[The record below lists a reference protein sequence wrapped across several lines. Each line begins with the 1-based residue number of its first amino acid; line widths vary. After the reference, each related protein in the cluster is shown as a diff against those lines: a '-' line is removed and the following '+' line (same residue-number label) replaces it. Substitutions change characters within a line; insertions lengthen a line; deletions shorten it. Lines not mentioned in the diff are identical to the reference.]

1 MSRTDSASRVIPV
14 PRERV
19 FSALTDRQALEA
31 WLPPSGMIGRFE
43 HFDFRRGGSYRL
55 VLTYAD
61 ADSAR
66 GKSTADTDVV
76 EARLVDIVEN
86 ERVVQEVD
94 FVSNQPGYA
103 GTMIMTWATTSVTSG
118 TNVEIRADDVPDG
131 ISAEDHA
138 VGMTSSLAN
147 LAKYLET

>member
-1 MSRTDSASRVIPV
+1 
-14 PRERV
+14 V

-55 VLTYAD
+55 ALTYAD
-61 ADSAR
+61 ADGAR

-94 FVSNQPGYA
+94 FVSDQPGYA
-103 GTMIMTWATTSVTSG
+103 GTMIMTWATTSVASG

-131 ISAEDHA
+131 ISEEDHA